1 MLSLTTKESYMDG
14 QSINP
19 KKAAGEK
26 AVEYVKPGMTVGLG
40 TGSTA
45 YWAIQGIATRVKEGM
60 EIKAIA
66 TSTASED
73 LARELGINIISFADT
88 DHIDITIDGADEV
101 SKNLDLI
108 KGGGGALLREK
119 IVAAATKLYI
129 IIADQSKYVPV
140 LGAFALPV
148 EVVKFGWEITFR
160 HLQKLGC
167 TPKVRLSGDASFV
180 TDNGNIIIDCS
191 FTAIEQPAALNQQ
204 INAIPG
210 VVENG
215 LFVSMADVIILG
227 EKDGST
233 MELRKV

>member
-1 MLSLTTKESYMDG
+1 MEG

-45 YWAIQGIATRVKEGM
+45 YWAIHAIAARVNEGM

-73 LARELGINIISFADT
+73 LARELGITIISFADT
-88 DHIDITIDGADEV
+88 DYIDITIDGADEV
-101 SKNLDLI
+101 SATLDLI

-129 IIADQSKYVPV
+129 IIADQNKYVPI

-148 EVVKFGWEITFR
+148 EVVKFGWEMTFR
-160 HLQKLGC
+160 HLEKLGC
-167 TPKVRLSGDASFV
+167 TPKVRLSGDAFFV
-180 TDNGNIIIDCS
+180 SDNGNFIIDCS
-191 FTAIEQPAALNQQ
+191 FTAIERPAALNQQ
-204 INAIPG
+204 IYAIPG

-215 LFVSMADVIILG
+215 LFLDMADVVILG
-227 EKDGST
+227 DKDGST
-233 MELRKV
+233 REIRKV